1 MKGWIEFGA
10 TIIDAWIDFFH
21 HSDTITFLYSWEPR
35 NTFVFDLISHTAF
48 ENLYFQKKKKKN
60 YLIIPVIIINPLM
73 PGGNKKVKHT

>member
-35 NTFVFDLISHTAF
+35 NTFVFDFISHTAF
-48 ENLYFQKKKKKN
+48 ENLYFQQKKN
-60 YLIIPVIIINPLM
+60 YLIIPIIINPLM
-73 PGGNKKVKHT
+73 SGGNKKVKHT

>member
-1 MKGWIEFGA
+1 MKGWVEFGA

-48 ENLYFQKKKKKN
+48 ENLYFQKKKKN